1 MEAQVLDYEPERALF
16 VPDNDPLLF
25 YRALVELAQHALRPA
40 GWLLLE
46 VNRAYAEETA
56 DLLRQAGMQDVEVRC
71 DAFGNPRMVGGRGS
85 LKELG

>member
-46 VNRAYAEETA
+46 VNRAYAAATA
-56 DLLRQAGMQDVEVRC
+56 DLLRQAGIQDVEVRC
-71 DAFGNPRMVGGRGS
+71 DAFGNPRMVGGRAS